1 MSSFGSLSHF
11 RPERKPK
18 EAGGATRCLDCAFEP
33 HCPYS
38 AKKAYLDSFTNGDE
52 VGRKGNVSRCRL
64 EVLKHAADVKRARR
78 FVDAPVLDI
87 ENVTDALK
95 NGPYGECVYN
105 GQNDVV
111 DHQVVNIEYRDGATA
126 SLTMSAFSE
135 SECDRKTVIQGTR
148 GELIGDMV
156 TFVSCEVRTQEQRP
170 Q

>member
-1 MSSFGSLSHF
+1 M
-11 RPERKPK
+11 
-18 EAGGATRCLDCAFEP
+18 
-33 HCPYS
+33 
-38 AKKAYLDSFTNGDE
+38 
-52 VGRKGNVSRCRL
+52 
-64 EVLKHAADVKRARR
+64 
-78 FVDAPVLDI
+78 LDI

-156 TFVSCEVRTQEQRP
+156 TFVSFDIRTQEQRP